1 MATVMRGGP
10 PRLCSVVGQHRIS
23 TLQTMDGQLAKQNA
37 AASLIG
43 RTDEDRGRARFGT
56 MYICK

>member
-1 MATVMRGGP
+1 MRGGP

>member
-1 MATVMRGGP
+1 MRGGP

-23 TLQTMDGQLAKQNA
+23 TLQTIDGQLAKQNA

-43 RTDEDRGRARFGT
+43 RTDEETRTSSVRHDVHL
-56 MYICK
+56 